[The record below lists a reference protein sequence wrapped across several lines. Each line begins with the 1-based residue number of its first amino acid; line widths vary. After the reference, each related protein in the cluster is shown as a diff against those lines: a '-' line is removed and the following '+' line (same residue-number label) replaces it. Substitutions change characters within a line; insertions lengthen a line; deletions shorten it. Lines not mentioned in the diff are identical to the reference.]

1 MQLRDNIFNSPF
13 EREILS
19 QYRAFFSVEE
29 IEKSSV
35 LQWVFGATIFSHIV
49 IFVSWFGSIFTT
61 SDGVARGVH
70 LCWPYFQSCGELLF
84 LRTLPEGYSQP
95 FVYALLF
102 GTSLLAVYTMYRKDW
117 VLSHMLLTVL
127 FVWHVF
133 VLFVL
138 TAGLAGNYN
147 YYLAILSFVLLFA
160 PHKEFFLKLTLVV
173 LYFLSTAVKI
183 HEGWILGTYFS
194 ALKTGLPL
202 FPDWSIP
209 IWTNLVIFME
219 MVGAWF
225 LLSKRGVLQKVV
237 FTWFLFFHVY
247 AALFV
252 GPRFPLVV
260 IPTMLILFGPWYQY
274 QQIPR
279 DMRSLFGWMLIIVL
293 FGVQSVSFLMPGDVK
308 RTLEGNLYGVYMFE
322 ANHQCISEIVVHT
335 KNGEEQNSRQESVN
349 ARNRCD
355 PYRVWFALNQLCTRN
370 TQTLERISWT
380 FDHSINGGPFY
391 RIVDVE
397 NACDLTYKPFSHNEW
412 IKTLSDNPEIIGY
425 PVENIYF

>member
-1 MQLRDNIFNSPF
+1 ML
-13 EREILS
+13 
-19 QYRAFFSVEE
+19 YRRLFSIGE
-29 IEKSSV
+29 IESSTA
-35 LQWVFGATIFSHIV
+35 LQWVFGATIFSYAV
-49 IFVSWFGSIFTT
+49 AFMSWFFRRGVTIDAAR
-61 SDGVARGVH
+61 DGVHA
-70 LCWPYFQSCGELLF
+70 CWPYFQSCGDFLF
-84 LRTLPEGYSQP
+84 LRTLPEGYSQSLLYIAL
-95 FVYALLF
+95 FILLGFSVYAVSQRTWVRAHILL
-102 GTSLLAVYTMYRKDW
+102 VP
-117 VLSHMLLTVL
+117 V
-127 FVWHVF
+127 FVWHTIVVF
-133 VLFVL
+133 ILSSQF
-138 TAGLAGNYN
+138 AGNFD

-225 LLSKRGVLQKVV
+225 LLSNQKVFRYFALAF
-237 FTWFLFFHVY
+237 FTIFHIY
-247 AALFV
+247 SLTIV
-252 GPRFPLVV
+252 GFRYPVTVL
-260 IPTMLILFGPWYQY
+260 PTMLILFGPWYQY

-293 FGVQSVSFLMPGDVK
+293 FGVQSISHFIPGDEK
-308 RTLEGNLYGVYMFE
+308 QTLEGNMYGLYMFE
-322 ANHQCISEIVVHT
+322 ANHQCISTAHIV
-335 KNGEEQNSRQESVN
+335 RQESGSEEVRSEGIS

-425 PVENIYF
+425 PVENVYR